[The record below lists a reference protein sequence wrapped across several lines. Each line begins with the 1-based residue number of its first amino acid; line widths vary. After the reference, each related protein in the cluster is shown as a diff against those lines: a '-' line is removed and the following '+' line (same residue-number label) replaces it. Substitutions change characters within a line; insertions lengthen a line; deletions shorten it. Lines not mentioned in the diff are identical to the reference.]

1 MTELQSE
8 QSFGREA
15 TEKNLGYIP
24 AVVDLPK
31 DEPQGDISIE
41 HSELRDAAKE
51 ITEGRDK
58 ERVEREGRSF
68 DSTVEVRDSSGRK
81 LPENQTLT
89 AEEASHL
96 VTGARV
102 QEETTTDLNEQ
113 TELARLIDEARA
125 GVTTEQLGVPEPQ
138 PLVEQQPRPEV
149 APHIAQNENE
159 AIARKLQESPEL
171 LQAVQNVVWQEQQ
184 KSAQAAQAASNAAI
198 TAADSALIGLA
209 TAYPELQGLNA
220 AQFPTALAVIAK
232 SSPQRAQ
239 NIIDHI
245 GLIDNTLR
253 RGNEARQA
261 EAQRMGAAYQQWQQ
275 QQQVQW
281 QQTAQAHD
289 QAFDKWAE
297 QQGATRADREAMI
310 PEVMSMLRES
320 GMSDQDIAHQYQNG
334 PMRSLQGQQ
343 ILWMAAKYRMSQR
356 GAKAKLSRPVPA
368 VQRPGSPLER
378 ASDQDYAMRNLERP
392 GQDLTPKQAAALV
405 TARRNARR

>member
-1 MTELQSE
+1 MSELQE
-8 QSFGREA
+8 QAFGKEGVERS
-15 TEKNLGYIP
+15 LGYVP
-24 AVVDLPK
+24 ADVAMPAP
-31 DEPQGDISIE
+31 EERQGDISLQE
-41 HSELRDAAKE
+41 TELRDAAAE
-51 ITEGRDK
+51 ITKDRN
-58 ERVEREGRSF
+58 ERQREVESRPV
-68 DSTVEVRDSSGRK
+68 DNVVEVRDTSGHK
-81 LPENQTLT
+81 LPDNETLSV
-89 AEEASHL
+89 EEASHL
-96 VTGARV
+96 VTGARDQQENVADWTERV
-102 QEETTTDLNEQ
+102 QLQADIDALRNGTTF
-113 TELARLIDEARA
+113 
-125 GVTTEQLGVPEPQ
+125 EQLQAEPQ
-138 PLVEQQPRPEV
+138 QPQPEAQRPLTPDEIV
-149 APHIAQNENE
+149 
-159 AIARKLQESPEL
+159 ARKLQESPEL